1 VADRE
6 IDVSRFAPGVSG
18 VSRGRL
24 IGVVGPS
31 GAGKDSVMEALV
43 ARMPDLHR
51 ARRVITRPE
60 DRRGRGVR
68 RHHARALRGAGSGG
82 GFRAAL
88 EGPWAELRG
97 AGKRVREVLGTGRDA
112 LVNLSRSVLGKARLR
127 QFETFLVLHVTARP
141 EVLAERLAT
150 RAAARPRRTSR
161 AVSRARR
168 RQFPAGSQG
177 GRDRQFRVAWRMR
190 STPRWPALY
199 PARV

>member
-1 VADRE
+1 
-6 IDVSRFAPGVSG
+6 

-60 DRRGRGVR
+60 EAGGEVFDGISPALFA
-68 RHHARALRGAGSGG
+68 ARAAGGD
-82 GFRAAL
+82 FAL
-88 EGPWAELRG
+88 HWKAHGLSYGVPASV
-97 AGKRVREVLGTGRDA
+97 AEVLDTGRDA

-127 QFETFLVLHVTARP
+127 FETFLVLHVTARP
-141 EVLAERLAT
+141 EVLAERLAARGRET
-150 RAAARPRRTSR
+150 PQEIARRLARP
-161 AVSRARR
+161 APE
-168 RQFPAGSQG
+168 FPAGLNVVEIDNS
-177 GRDRQFRVAWRMR
+177 GRLEDAVNTAMA
-190 STPRWPALY
+190 ALY